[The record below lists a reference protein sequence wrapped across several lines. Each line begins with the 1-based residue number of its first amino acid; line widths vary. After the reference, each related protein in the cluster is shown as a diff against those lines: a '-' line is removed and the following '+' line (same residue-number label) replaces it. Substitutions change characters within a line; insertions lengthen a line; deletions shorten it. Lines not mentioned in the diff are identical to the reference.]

1 LRISSIVANICS
13 KGTLRNRIKLVRTWN
28 GSVSPSIFVA
38 LLLVNK
44 LAHRT
49 VVTVITTHR
58 IDIAAA
64 AAGCGDRIMLRFS
77 TYKILKVVMRTVA
90 F

>member
-1 LRISSIVANICS
+1 M
-13 KGTLRNRIKLVRTWN
+13 
-28 GSVSPSIFVA
+28 A